1 MKKAGAL
8 VALIAG
14 IFATIAA
21 LITLFV
27 GGIGSAFYA
36 HGSNTVIGLG
46 WGGILFSF
54 ITIIASAVALG
65 AKSTKPAIT
74 LICSAGL
81 GIFLGGTLVALFM
94 VLSMVGG
101 IINLLAVKKELP
113 AVSSVGKRPLTS
125 ASTSTNFCTEC
136 GAKSTSSSAF
146 CSECGA
152 KIK

>member
-113 AVSSVGKRPLTS
+113 AVSSVGR
-125 ASTSTNFCTEC
+125 
-136 GAKSTSSSAF
+136 GH
-146 CSECGA
+146 
-152 KIK
+152 